1 MVQVLVFYVREY
13 VACFDLRLVS
23 QYQYATVMVLRREKL
38 LLEARGHR
46 AYAARLVWK
55 SWETV
60 EAA

>member
-1 MVQVLVFYVREY
+1 MDQVLVFCVREC
-13 VACFDLRLVS
+13 VACLDLRLVS
-23 QYQYATVMVLRREKL
+23 QYQYATVMVLRRKKL
-38 LLEARGHR
+38 LLEVRGHR

>member
-46 AYAARLVWK
+46 AYAAHLVWK
-55 SWETV
+55 GWETV

>member
-23 QYQYATVMVLRREKL
+23 QYQYATAMVLRREKL

>member
-1 MVQVLVFYVREY
+1 MVQVLVFCARGC

-23 QYQYATVMVLRREKL
+23 QYRYATVMVLRRKKL
-38 LLEARGHR
+38 LLEGRGHQ
-46 AYAARLVWK
+46 AYAAHLVWK